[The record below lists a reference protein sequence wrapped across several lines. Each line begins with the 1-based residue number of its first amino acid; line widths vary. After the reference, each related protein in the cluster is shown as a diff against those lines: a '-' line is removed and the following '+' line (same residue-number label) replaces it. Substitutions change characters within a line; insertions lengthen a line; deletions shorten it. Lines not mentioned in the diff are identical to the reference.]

1 MTHLTN
7 LSTDVSAYF
16 LNQLRDARTHAL
28 RDAEGFRDILFAIER
43 LGLVLSGGEVNGNPG
58 LGTYRP
64 VLTELAREAP
74 LFVDTDQFEA
84 FHPTFDALYTAV
96 KDARND
102 AMHQGAYA
110 RHLTHHS
117 VQLAIIL
124 EDALMASLSKVSHF
138 MVRAPVTAEP
148 WHPVS
153 FVRQQML
160 ENSFSYLPIAIDIQG
175 KRSWRLVSEQAVAR
189 YLRAATSN
197 NERKD
202 RLFKAVSKAITLDA
216 HPLVLDEAVS
226 VEPTDEIQKVVP
238 QLDGQPLLVHD
249 GARLVGILTAFDLL

>member
-1 MTHLTN
+1 MTHLPH
-7 LSTDVSAYF
+7 VSIDMRAYF
-16 LNQLRDARTHAL
+16 LNQLRDARTQAL
-28 RDAEGFRDILFAIER
+28 RDAEGFRDILFALEG
-43 LGLVLSGGEVNGNPG
+43 LGLVLSGGEANGNPG

-64 VLTELAREAP
+64 VLTELAREGA
-74 LFVDTDQFEA
+74 LFVDTDQLEA
-84 FHPTFDALYTAV
+84 FHPTFEALYTAV

-124 EDALMASLSKVSHF
+124 EDALMASLSKVTHF

-160 ENSFSYLPIAIDIQG
+160 ENSFSYLPIEIDIQG
-175 KRSWRLVSEQAVAR
+175 KPSWRLISEQAVAR
-189 YLRAATSN
+189 YLRAAASN
-197 NERKD
+197 KERKD
-202 RLFKAVSKAITLDA
+202 RLYKAVSKAITLDPY
-216 HPLVLDEAVS
+216 PLVLNEAVS
-226 VEPTDEIQKVVP
+226 VEPTDEIRDVVP
-238 QLDGQPLLVHD
+238 QLDGHPLLVHD

>member
-74 LFVDTDQFEA
+74 LFVDTDQLEA
-84 FHPTFDALYTAV
+84 FHPTFEALYTAV

-124 EDALMASLSKVSHF
+124 EDALMASLSKVTHF

-160 ENSFSYLPIAIDIQG
+160 ENSFSYLPIEIDIQG
-175 KRSWRLVSEQAVAR
+175 KPSWRLVSEQAVAPIYVPRPAEMSAKIGFSRR
-189 YLRAATSN
+189 YRRPS
-197 NERKD
+197 
-202 RLFKAVSKAITLDA
+202 
-216 HPLVLDEAVS
+216 PLTRIRSCSMKPSL
-226 VEPTDEIQKVVP
+226 
-238 QLDGQPLLVHD
+238 LGQPTRSRRSCLS
-249 GARLVGILTAFDLL
+249 